1 MENEKLV
8 RIENKQIV
16 VSSREIC
23 KHFEKQ
29 HYHVMRDIEVILG
42 GISKF
47 GDTSAMFELHE
58 YVHEQN
64 GQKYKEYI
72 MNRDAFTLVA
82 MGFSGAKALEWKL
95 KYIQAFNLMEKEIS
109 LLNNEK
115 EKAFKNK
122 EAVREQELIVRKQNA
137 RVRESNQY
145 LKIAAKVKDAATQY
159 LLYAK
164 AAESLNGGVP
174 VLPPTMPIP
183 PQNQKTKEP
192 PVAPKPSPTA
202 SSVTTPNTST
212 QPTPPLVKQP
222 EVVQPTTPSQ
232 PAPLVY
238 QNGRRTLTATD
249 IGKMFGGIN
258 ASRIGKIAND
268 NHLKTPQYGKNVYS
282 RLSNGREVS
291 SWRYYDT
298 VIPVF
303 RELLKGE
310 LSRRNRQT
318 KLWNNNNQN
327 ADFDLI

>member
-1 MENEKLV
+1 MEKEKLV
-8 RIENKQIV
+8 HLENEQIV
-16 VSSREIC
+16 VSSRQVADSFGKEHRNLIRDIETLIGGML
-23 KHFEKQ
+23 KIEHTPKLFEKQ
-29 HYHVMRDIEVILG
+29 
-42 GISKF
+42 
-47 GDTSAMFELHE
+47 E
-58 YVHEQN
+58 YTHPQN
-64 GQKYKEYI
+64 GQKYNEYI
-72 MNRDAFTLVA
+72 MNRDGFSLLV
-82 MGFSGAKALEWKL
+82 MGFTGEKALEWKL
-95 KYIQAFNLMEKEIS
+95 KYIQAFNLMEEELKRVEQKK
-109 LLNNEK
+109 LLEEN
-115 EKAFKNK
+115 KNT
-122 EAVREQELIVRKQNA
+122 VREQELVVRQQNA

-164 AAESLNGGVP
+164 AAEALNGGVP

-183 PQNQKTKEP
+183 PKNQNTKEP
-192 PVAPKPSPTA
+192 PVAPKPSPIA
-202 SSVTTPNTST
+202 SSVTTPNTSD

-222 EVVQPTTPSQ
+222 EVAQPIASSQ
-232 PAPLVY
+232 PSSLVY
-238 QNGRRTLTATD
+238 QNSRRTLTATD

-291 SWRYYDT
+291 SWRYYDS

-310 LSRRNRQT
+310 LSRRNQQT
-318 KLWNNNNQN
+318 KLWNNNDQN

>member
-1 MENEKLV
+1 MEKEKLV
-8 RIENKQIV
+8 HLENEQIV
-16 VSSREIC
+16 VSSRQVADSFGKEHRNLIRDIETLIGGML
-23 KHFEKQ
+23 KIEHTPKLFEKQ
-29 HYHVMRDIEVILG
+29 
-42 GISKF
+42 
-47 GDTSAMFELHE
+47 E
-58 YVHEQN
+58 YTHPQN
-64 GQKYKEYI
+64 GQKYNEYI
-72 MNRDAFTLVA
+72 MNRDGFSLLV
-82 MGFSGAKALEWKL
+82 MGFTGEKALEWKL
-95 KYIQAFNLMEKEIS
+95 KYIQAFNLMEEELKRVEQKK
-109 LLNNEK
+109 LLEEN
-115 EKAFKNK
+115 KNT
-122 EAVREQELIVRKQNA
+122 VREQELIVRQQNA

-183 PQNQKTKEP
+183 PQNQKTKET
-192 PVAPKPSPTA
+192 PVSPTTPLSV
-202 SSVTTPNTST
+202 SSITT
-212 QPTPPLVKQP
+212 PTPPSSTIPQQVNQP
-222 EVVQPTTPSQ
+222 KVVQPTAPSQ
-232 PAPLVY
+232 PSPLAY
-238 QNGRRTLTATD
+238 QNSRRTLTATD

-310 LSRRNRQT
+310 LSRRNQQT
-318 KLWNNNNQN
+318 KLWNSNNQN

>member
-72 MNRDAFTLVA
+72 MNRDAFMLVA

-164 AAESLNGGVP
+164 SAEALNGGVP
-174 VLPPTMPIP
+174 VLPPTMPISS
-183 PQNQKTKEP
+183 QNQKTKEML
-192 PVAPKPSPTA
+192 VASKPPSPT
-202 SSVTTPNTST
+202 SSVTMQTN
-212 QPTPPLVKQP
+212 PTPIVKQP
-222 EVVQPTTPSQ
+222 DVVQSITPTQSV
-232 PAPLVY
+232 PLTY

-327 ADFDLI
+327 TDFDLI

>member
-1 MENEKLV
+1 MEKEKLV
-8 RIENKQIV
+8 HLENEQIV
-16 VSSREIC
+16 VSSRQVADSFGKEHRNLIRDIETLIGGML
-23 KHFEKQ
+23 KIEHTPKLFEKQ
-29 HYHVMRDIEVILG
+29 
-42 GISKF
+42 
-47 GDTSAMFELHE
+47 E
-58 YVHEQN
+58 YTHPQN
-64 GQKYKEYI
+64 GQKYNEYI
-72 MNRDAFTLVA
+72 MNRDGFSLLV
-82 MGFSGAKALEWKL
+82 MGFTGEKALEWKL
-95 KYIQAFNLMEKEIS
+95 KYIQAFNLMEEEIKQVEQKK
-109 LLNNEK
+109 LLEEN
-115 EKAFKNK
+115 KNT
-122 EAVREQELIVRKQNA
+122 VREQELIVRQQNA

-164 AAESLNGGVP
+164 AAEALNGGVP

-183 PQNQKTKEP
+183 QQTQNQKEKTVHPTSSSTVQQKTT
-192 PVAPKPSPTA
+192 SP
-202 SSVTTPNTST
+202 
-212 QPTPPLVKQP
+212 PTPPTPPQMKTP
-222 EVVQPTTPSQ
+222 NVVQPITPSQ

>member
-1 MENEKLV
+1 
-8 RIENKQIV
+8 
-16 VSSREIC
+16 
-23 KHFEKQ
+23 
-29 HYHVMRDIEVILG
+29 
-42 GISKF
+42 
-47 GDTSAMFELHE
+47 
-58 YVHEQN
+58 
-64 GQKYKEYI
+64 
-72 MNRDAFTLVA
+72 MNRDGFSLLV
-82 MGFSGAKALEWKL
+82 MGFTGEKALEWKL
-95 KYIQAFNLMEKEIS
+95 KYIQAFNLMEEELKRVEQKK
-109 LLNNEK
+109 LLEEN
-115 EKAFKNK
+115 KNT
-122 EAVREQELIVRKQNA
+122 VREQELVVRQQNA

-164 AAESLNGGVP
+164 AAESLNCGVP

-183 PQNQKTKEP
+183 LQNQKTKEHH
-192 PVAPKPSPTA
+192 VAPKPSLPA
-202 SSVTTPNTST
+202 STVTTPASPI
-212 QPTPPLVKQP
+212 QPTPPPIKQP
-222 EVVQPTTPSQ
+222 EVVQPIAPSQ

-238 QNGRRTLTATD
+238 QNSRRTLTATD

-282 RLSNGREVS
+282 QLSNGREVS

-318 KLWNNNNQN
+318 KLWNNNDQN

>member
-8 RIENKQIV
+8 RIENKQVV

-109 LLNNEK
+109 SLNDEK
-115 EKAFKNK
+115 KKVLKNK
-122 EAVREQELIVRKQNA
+122 EVVREQELVVRQQNA

-174 VLPPTMPIP
+174 VLPPTIPIP
-183 PQNQKTKEP
+183 PQNQKTKEML
-192 PVAPKPSPTA
+192 VASKPPSPT
-202 SSVTTPNTST
+202 SSVTI
-212 QPTPPLVKQP
+212 PTYPPAPPIVKQP
-222 EVVQPTTPSQ
+222 EVVQPITPTQ

-268 NHLKTPQYGKNVYS
+268 NNLKTPQYGKNVYS

-327 ADFDLI
+327 TDFDLI